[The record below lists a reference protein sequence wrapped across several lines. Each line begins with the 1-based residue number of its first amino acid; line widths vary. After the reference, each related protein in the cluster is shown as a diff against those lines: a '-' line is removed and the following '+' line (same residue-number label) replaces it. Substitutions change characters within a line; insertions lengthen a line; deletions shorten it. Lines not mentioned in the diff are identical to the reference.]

1 MQSIDSS
8 PLEPHVGGIWSVNFF
23 FISSFS
29 FCRFLPACFNFQD
42 RGKLQIQRHPEAG
55 DVQEVCLYCATLP
68 GTDSPRLLVLRGHV
82 QAPDQA
88 VGLTQPT
95 STSCPHIQ
103 AETKP
108 CTGCFPAKLPGE
120 TVDDQSTLTAA
131 AAGFGFLGSGNTGKS
146 RGWELFYSDACKECD
161 SFLYSSVNTLAR

>member
-1 MQSIDSS
+1 MC
-8 PLEPHVGGIWSVNFF
+8 E
-23 FISSFS
+23 
-29 FCRFLPACFNFQD
+29 RFAYTVLPFQA
-42 RGKLQIQRHPEAG
+42 RIHPVSWCCG
-55 DVQEVCLYCATLP
+55 
-68 GTDSPRLLVLRGHV
+68 GHV

-108 CTGCFPAKLPGE
+108 CTGCFPAKLLGE

-146 RGWELFYSDACKECD
+146 RGRELFYSDACKECD
-161 SFLYSSVNTLAR
+161 SFLYSSVNTLAT

>member
-1 MQSIDSS
+1 M
-8 PLEPHVGGIWSVNFF
+8 F

-29 FCRFLPACFNFQD
+29 FCLCLPACFNLQD
-42 RGKLQIQRHPEAG
+42 WGKLQIQRHPEAG

-68 GTDSPRLLVLRGHV
+68 GTDSRCLLVLWGHV

-120 TVDDQSTLTAA
+120 TVDDQSTLIAA
-131 AAGFGFLGSGNTGKS
+131 AVGFGFLGSGNTGKS
-146 RGWELFYSDACKECD
+146 RGRELFYSDACKECD
-161 SFLYSSVNTLAR
+161 SFIYSSVNTLVRWLKQIFRLMTQKQ